1 MKFCNSIEYLYLTV
15 HVDNSWYYVK
25 GEHIQFHNVIV
36 FFFFL
41 EADQHENLRQEVV
54 RKRRG
59 FDSVVK
65 YTSVFDWRTV
75 WTFCR
80 NKLYGMTILAWK
92 LFCRENQSFLFSGEA
107 VEHFFLLLLGP
118 PILLIPKAKTQALKT
133 EHKSHYAVFSKL
145 FLYCL
150 YCLKGVQ
157 FGRRAR

>member
-1 MKFCNSIEYLYLTV
+1 MKFCNSKEYLYLTV

-107 VEHFFLLLLGP
+107 VEHFFLLYLDRQYCWYRRQRLRHWK
-118 PILLIPKAKTQALKT
+118 LSTSLIMR
-133 EHKSHYAVFSKL
+133 F
-145 FLYCL
+145 FLSCS
-150 YCLKGVQ
+150 CTVSTV
-157 FGRRAR
+157 